1 MFVEGERTSQRLGEE
16 LLVGLL
22 VHSDRLDIVVEGRR
36 HPGVHEVLLG
46 VVLQTLL
53 VEGGLEVLQSQGIV
67 EDVGYRMFLV

>member
-1 MFVEGERTSQRLGEE
+1 MEGERTSQRLGEE

-22 VHSDRLDIVVEGRR
+22 VHSDRLDIVVEGLR
-36 HPGVHEVLLG
+36 HPGAHEVLLG

-67 EDVGYRMFLV
+67 KDVGYRLLLV